1 MGYSMSYTF
10 FAGALELLGALLLF
24 FRRTT
29 TLGALVSGATMLNV
43 VMLNF
48 SYDVTVKLGSMH
60 LLLMAIFL
68 AAPDLGRLANVL
80 VLNRPTAPV
89 APGPT
94 FSSRWMRVCAPGAKI
109 LLITF
114 AVYSSTRLSLTLH
127 RMNEQAR
134 EIPIYGIY
142 EVKEFSRNGQLLP
155 ALTTDPVRWRKVLF
169 GSRGTLS
176 PMSIVMMDDSLQTYY
191 SAKYDSDKHTV
202 TIFTENGRKKN
213 VLTYSRP
220 DVDHL
225 IVEGPFKEDSV
236 LVKLEKL
243 DETKLPLVSS
253 RFHWLNDQI

>member
-1 MGYSMSYTF
+1 
-10 FAGALELLGALLLF
+10 
-24 FRRTT
+24 
-29 TLGALVSGATMLNV
+29 
-43 VMLNF
+43 
-48 SYDVTVKLGSMH
+48 
-60 LLLMAIFL
+60 
-68 AAPDLGRLANVL
+68 
-80 VLNRPTAPV
+80 
-89 APGPT
+89 
-94 FSSRWMRVCAPGAKI
+94 
-109 LLITF
+109 
-114 AVYSSTRLSLTLH
+114 
-127 RMNEQAR
+127 MNEQAR